1 MPEPGISVLVAD
13 DERPARRRLLDLL
26 RQEPGIA
33 SVREAS
39 DGQMTVELIRSYRP
53 DMLFLDVKMPE
64 LDGLGVIDTVGIPAM
79 PLTIFVTAYDEHARR
94 AFEANAL
101 DYLLKPYSDTRFRSA
116 MSRARARLDER
127 GLREFAERVR
137 QMLAPEAV
145 TGPPLERIV
154 IKGRGTTRFLDVTEV
169 ECIEAAGVYVVL
181 HTGGKELLHRS
192 SLTDIEAKL
201 DPRHFVRI
209 HRSAIV
215 NLARVTHL
223 EAISHGEF
231 EVVLKSGRR
240 VRLSRTYR
248 GPVEQRLRQS
258 L

>member
-1 MPEPGISVLVAD
+1 MLERAVGVLVAD

-33 SVREAS
+33 SVWEAT
-39 DGQMTVELIRSYRP
+39 DGRMTVDLIHSCQP
-53 DMLFLDVKMPE
+53 DIVFLDVKMPE
-64 LDGLGVIDTVGIPAM
+64 LDGLGVIDTVGIQAM
-79 PLTIFVTAYDEHARR
+79 PLTIFVTAYDEHAIR

-101 DYLLKPYSDTRFRSA
+101 DYLLKPYSDPRFRSA
-116 MSRARARLDER
+116 MSRARARLDDR

-137 QMLAPEAV
+137 QMLSPGAV
-145 TGPPLERIV
+145 NGPPLERIV
-154 IKGRGTTRFLDVTEV
+154 IKGRGTTRFLDVMEV
-169 ECIEAAGVYVVL
+169 ECIEAAGIYVVL

-201 DPRHFVRI
+201 DPRHFIRI

-215 NLARVTHL
+215 NLARVAHL

-231 EVVLKSGRR
+231 EVVLKSGKR

>member
-1 MPEPGISVLVAD
+1 MPI
-13 DERPARRRLLDLL
+13 
-26 RQEPGIA
+26 
-33 SVREAS
+33 
-39 DGQMTVELIRSYRP
+39 
-53 DMLFLDVKMPE
+53 
-64 LDGLGVIDTVGIPAM
+64 
-79 PLTIFVTAYDEHARR
+79 TIFVTAHDEHAIR

-101 DYLLKPYSDTRFRSA
+101 DYLLKPYSDQRFRAA

-137 QMLAPEAV
+137 QMLTPEV
-145 TGPPLERIV
+145 VNGPPLERIV

-169 ECIEAAGVYVVL
+169 ECIEAAGMYVVL
-181 HTGGKELLHRS
+181 HTGGKEVLHRS
-192 SLTDIEAKL
+192 SLTDMETKL
-201 DPRHFVRI
+201 DPRHFIRI

-215 NLARVTHL
+215 NLARVAHL

-231 EVVLKSGRR
+231 EVVLKRGKR

>member
-1 MPEPGISVLVAD
+1 MPERGAGVLVAD

-33 SVREAS
+33 SVWEAT
-39 DGQMTVELIRSYRP
+39 DGQMTVDLIHSCRP
-53 DMLFLDVKMPE
+53 DIVFLDVKMPE
-64 LDGLGVIDTVGIPAM
+64 LDGLGIIETIGVSAM
-79 PLTIFVTAYDEHARR
+79 PLTIFVTAYDEHAIR

-101 DYLLKPYSDTRFRSA
+101 DYLLKPYSDERFRSA

-127 GLREFAERVR
+127 GLRDFAERVR
-137 QMLAPEAV
+137 QMLTSEV
-145 TGPPLERIV
+145 VKGPPVERIV

-169 ECIEAAGVYVVL
+169 ECIEAAGMYVML
-181 HTGGKELLHRS
+181 YTSGKELLHRS
-192 SLTDIEAKL
+192 SLTNIEAKL
-201 DPRHFVRI
+201 DPRHFIRI

-215 NLARVTHL
+215 NLARVSHL
-223 EAISHGEF
+223 EPISHGEF
-231 EVVLKSGRR
+231 EVVLKSGKR

-248 GPVEQRLRQS
+248 GTVEQRLRQS

>member
-1 MPEPGISVLVAD
+1 MAVLVAD
-13 DERPARRRLLDLL
+13 DEPPARRRLLDLL
-26 RQEPGIA
+26 AKESDVA
-33 SVREAS
+33 SVSEAT
-39 DGQMTVELIRSYRP
+39 DGRMTVDLIQSRRP
-53 DMLFLDVKMPE
+53 DLVFLDVKMPE
-64 LDGLGVIDTVGIPAM
+64 LDGLGVIDSVGIPFM
-79 PLTIFVTAYDEHARR
+79 PLTIFVTAYDQHAIR

-101 DYLLKPYSDTRFRSA
+101 DYLLKPYSDRRFRSA
-116 MSRARARLDER
+116 LDRARTRLDDR
-127 GLREFAERVR
+127 GLREFAERVKH
-137 QMLAPEAV
+137 MLTPEV
-145 TGPPLERIV
+145 VNGPPLDRLV

-192 SLTDIEAKL
+192 SLADIEAKL
-201 DPRHFVRI
+201 DPRHFIRI

-215 NLARVTHL
+215 NLARVAHL
-223 EAISHGEF
+223 EPISHGEF
-231 EVVLKSGRR
+231 EVVLKGGKR